1 MYRTGVM
8 APPDLYAQPPRPGLM
23 TRGAGAGRHDVSL
36 RSFLWC
42 VALLLGVVE
51 LCVDSFGA

>member
-8 APPDLYAQPPRPGLM
+8 APPDLYAHPPQPGLM
-23 TRGAGAGRHDVSL
+23 ARGAAAHPVSL
-36 RSFLWC
+36 SSFLWA

-51 LCVDSFGA
+51 LCVDSFG

>member
-1 MYRTGVM
+1 MHPTGVM
-8 APPDLYAQPPRPGLM
+8 APPDLYALPPRPGLM
-23 TRGAGAGRHDVSL
+23 AHGGEAGHRDVSL

-51 LCVDSFGA
+51 LCVESLG